1 MVMRDPT
8 FESVACE
15 LCGSDQSEVIL
26 QAKERRFGLEGC
38 FTVVRCKKCSLVYIN
53 PRPLEEGLRRYYP
66 RDYYAYQPAPQKS
79 GLPQRMKGRIKAM
92 ALEEYKT
99 APGHSIP
106 SPRKL
111 LRRALSFPLQGRL
124 QGLPDH
130 LSGGRVL
137 DVGCGTG
144 GYLRLLREL
153 GWEVY
158 GVEVDEVACAEAK
171 KWELDIFHGQL
182 EEAGFPEDCFDLVRM
197 NHVLEHLP
205 RPLRS
210 LKEAKRVLK
219 EGGRLLIEVPNV
231 ASLSALLFGDRWYH
245 LDVPRHLFHFSPRTL
260 RPLLEKAGFAQVEI
274 SHLPTTSGFTGSLQ
288 NIWNEASGNPKGKRL
303 RWSRGL
309 NLSLWPISSLL
320 AKLGQGEFVRAV
332 AFKRSRR

>member
-8 FESVACE
+8 FESVTCE
-15 LCGSDQSEVIL
+15 LCGSHQSQVIF
-26 QAKERRFGLEGC
+26 QAQERRFGLEGH
-38 FTVVRCKKCSLVYIN
+38 FTVVRCKKCSLVYVS
-53 PRPLEEGLRRYYP
+53 PRPLENGLRSYYP

-79 GLPQRMKGRIKAM
+79 RTLQKVKSRIKALV
-92 ALEEYKT
+92 LEQYKT
-99 APGHSIP
+99 TAGHSALL
-106 SPRKL
+106 PRKL
-111 LRRALSFPLQGRL
+111 WRRALTFPLQGRL

-130 LSGGRVL
+130 PSRGRVL

-158 GVEVDEVACAEAK
+158 GVEIDEGACAEAK

-182 EEAGFPEDCFDLVRM
+182 EDARFPEDYFDLVRM

-205 RPLRS
+205 RPLHS
-210 LKEAKRVLK
+210 LKEAKRVLR
-219 EGGRLLIEVPNV
+219 EGSKLLIEVPNV
-231 ASLSALLFGDRWYH
+231 ESLSAHLFGERWYH
-245 LDVPRHLFHFSPRTL
+245 LDLPRHLFHFSPQTL
-260 RPLLEKAGFAQVEI
+260 RSLLEKAGFAQVEI

-288 NIWNEASGNPKGKRL
+288 NIWNEATGNLQGKGL

-309 NLSLWPISSLL
+309 NLSLWPISFLL
-320 AKLGQGEFVRAV
+320 AKLGRGEFLRAV
-332 AFKRSRR
+332 TFKRSRV